1 MPAHTPQRIHA
12 PIVDAHAHTFSRE
25 FRSDHAQTMA
35 RAWAA
40 GLVAVVEVGGDV
52 ESSRQALAL
61 ARATPERVFA
71 IAGVHPH
78 AARDFDAEHEALRA
92 LLDGGGFVAIGEIG
106 LDFYRNLSPPE
117 AQFAAFAVQL
127 ELAREYAL
135 PVVLHVRNA
144 DEDAYAQVEPWARR
158 VGRYLG
164 AEREIGMLHC
174 YAGDAELAARYIAL
188 GFAISVPGPVTYADN
203 TRGQEVA
210 RTVPL
215 ASLLV
220 ETDAPYLTPVPFR
233 GTRNEPAYVVETVRA
248 VAALR
253 GCRAAEVAAATARN
267 AARLFGV
274 TLQAQVPA

>member
-1 MPAHTPQRIHA
+1 MPAYTTQRIDA
-12 PIVDAHAHTFSRE
+12 PVVDAHAHSFSRE
-25 FRSDHAQTMA
+25 FRGDHADAMA

-61 ARATPERVFA
+61 AQATPERVFA
-71 IAGVHPH
+71 VAGVHPH
-78 AARDFDAEHEALRA
+78 SARDFDAEHDALRA
-92 LLDGGGFVAIGEIG
+92 LLDAGGFVGIGEIG
-106 LDFYRNLSPPE
+106 LDFFRNISPPE
-117 AQFAAFAVQL
+117 QQFAAFAVQL

-174 YAGDAELAARYIAL
+174 YAGDAELAARYVEL
-188 GFAISVPGPVTYADN
+188 GFAISVPGPVTYPGN

-220 ETDAPYLTPVPFR
+220 ETDAPYLTPVPYR

-253 GCRAAEVAAATARN
+253 GCTAEDVAAATARN

-274 TLQAQVPA
+274 TLQPQAPA